1 MPPRYG
7 KAISAV
13 EPERESELPESLELR
28 LEECQRAIGYRFR
41 DPRLLMTAL
50 SHASGVD
57 RRQRSNE
64 RLEFLGDAVLG
75 LVVCDLLYATY
86 PDYLE
91 GELTRLK
98 SVAVSRQ
105 TCAAAARCL
114 RLDDFLVLGKGM
126 MTQTRLPQSVIGA
139 ALEAVIGAV
148 YIDGGLAAAKTLVE
162 PLMRPVIASLVCNAI
177 EENYKSLLQQYA
189 QKNLGTTPSY
199 LLLEERGP
207 DHGKTFLVAAEL
219 CGVRHRPAWGHSKKE
234 AEQKAARNALAD
246 LNQLSLDD
254 PDSPPIIGREPP
266 GEGEPLGQADARQ
279 EDRP

>member
-1 MPPRYG
+1 M
-7 KAISAV
+7 SAV
-13 EPERESELPESLELR
+13 EPENEVETSKSLEFR

-57 RRQRSNE
+57 RRQCSNE

-98 SVAVSRQ
+98 SIAVSRH
-105 TCAAAARCL
+105 TCAAAARSL
-114 RLDDFLVLGKGM
+114 RLHEFLVLGKGM
-126 MTQTRLPQSVIGA
+126 MTQSRLPQSVIGA

-148 YIDGGLAAAKTLVE
+148 YIDGGLEAAKALVE
-162 PLMRPVIASLVCNAI
+162 PLMRPVISSIVFNAI
-177 EENYKSLLQQYA
+177 EDNYKSLLQQYA
-189 QKNLGTTPSY
+189 QKNLGTTPTY
-199 LLLEERGP
+199 YLLEERGP
-207 DHGKTFLVAAEL
+207 DHGKTFLVTAEL

-234 AEQKAARNALAD
+234 AEQKAARNALVE
-246 LNQLSLDD
+246 LNQLALA
-254 PDSPPIIGREPP
+254 DSVSSQAFEQEPE
-266 GEGEPLGQADARQ
+266 GESEPLGHGDVER
-279 EDRP
+279 EDRL